1 MTRRDSRRDIGLPRP
16 QRAPATDGNVLAGT
30 LEALFGADMTAV
42 PARCAHC
49 DTVNAVGAMRAY
61 VRAPGAVLGCPACDE
76 VVPRMVETVNAT
88 YFDAR
93 GASYLRFDR
102 R

>member
-1 MTRRDSRRDIGLPRP
+1 MASDPAACEESTQPTGQGSPLSGIDQEGFATRH
-16 QRAPATDGNVLAGT
+16 
-30 LEALFGADMTAV
+30 
-42 PARCAHC
+42 CAHC
-49 DTVNAVGAMRAY
+49 DTVNAIGAMRAY
-61 VRAPGAVLGCPACDE
+61 VRAPAAVLGCPACDE
-76 VVPRMVETVNAT
+76 FVPRMVETVNAT